1 MQCKHAP
8 PLWSTVNV
16 NVQMYTAAIIVS
28 RLQSN
33 SLGEAASVLYQQC
46 AHMWTD
52 MQIMVYFSNSRGA
65 LNFNEGVIFIK
76 YVCVHQTI

>member
-8 PLWSTVNV
+8 PLWSTV

-33 SLGEAASVLYQQC
+33 SLGEAASVLYQQ
-46 AHMWTD
+46 WTD